1 MPCPPTVDVC
11 PCELC
16 ADDFRKS
23 RPRDS
28 SRVVTPLNRM
38 KNIHENRYPMPTCIE
53 VVIKPTLQ
61 CNGRCAYCNVAEK
74 PLFADPALVEGVFHN
89 LANYMEKNPG
99 CHVTVLWHGGE
110 PMLMGAPF
118 YRRVSELN
126 RKIFSDSPTHLMQ
139 SNLTLLNEGLAD
151 VLLDLLNDGG
161 IGTSLDP
168 FEDYRQLKNGESYLE
183 RWYEGFELAKSRG
196 FRVGMVYV
204 VHGRSI
210 GRGKDI
216 YHYFKNLGVDSLTLV
231 PLEEPAGMFDGAR
244 LDTRSWGVFLIEM
257 LDAWKRD
264 DYSLPVE
271 PFVNWEEARSV
282 DCGSTRT
289 YSEALNCCEPT
300 LAISPEGDVYPC
312 VRLLDIGSGKIGNIV
327 SEPLDS
333 ILSHPDVF
341 WRSKRS
347 ELITQGDCG
356 SCKWWKY
363 CAGGCA
369 AASGPCHKTIWCEG
383 YKYFFEAIHE

>member
-1 MPCPPTVDVC
+1 
-11 PCELC
+11 
-16 ADDFRKS
+16 
-23 RPRDS
+23 
-28 SRVVTPLNRM
+28 M
-38 KNIHENRYPMPTCIE
+38 KNTGENRYPMPTCIE

-61 CNGRCAYCNVAEK
+61 CNGKCAYCNVAEK
-74 PLFADPALVEGVFHN
+74 PLFANLALIESVFHS
-89 LANYMEKNPG
+89 LANYVEKNPG
-99 CHVTVLWHGGE
+99 SHLTVLWHGGE
-110 PMLMGAPF
+110 PMLMGASF
-118 YRRVSELN
+118 YKRVSELN
-126 RKIFSDSPTHLMQ
+126 RKIFRDSPTHLMQ

-151 VLLDLLNDGG
+151 VLSDLLNDGG

-244 LDTRSWGVFLIEM
+244 LDTRSWGVFLKEIF
-257 LDAWKRD
+257 DAWKQD
-264 DYSLPVE
+264 DCSLPVE

-300 LAISPEGDVYPC
+300 LAVSPEGDVYPC

-333 ILSHPDVF
+333 ILSHPEVF
-341 WRSKRS
+341 WRSKRR

-356 SCKWWKY
+356 PCKWWKY

-383 YKYFFEAIHE
+383 YKSFFEAIDE